1 MTLQQLKYAIAVA
14 DCKSINKAARE
25 FFLSQPALSSSLHDL
40 EEETGLV
47 IFERN
52 NRGVAVTP
60 EGKDFL
66 SYARQINEQYELM
79 EDRFIRREIREKFG
93 VTTQHYSFAVKAF
106 VELVKSVGMEKYEF
120 SVSEARTAE
129 VLDDVKSFRSEIG
142 VLFVDDFNNEVMNR
156 MFRENSLV
164 FEELFSC
171 HTYVYLS
178 SEHPLAKKK
187 KIRFEDLQEYP
198 NLSFDQGTSNS
209 LYFAEEVLSTYEY
222 ERMIK
227 ANDRATMLN
236 LMKGLN
242 GYTLCSGII
251 CEDLN
256 GTDFKAVPLDN
267 KEIMHIGYVKR
278 ANSSLSPLGIKYVGY
293 LKEYRSQVL

>member
-142 VLFVDDFNNEVMNR
+142 VLFVDDFN
-156 MFRENSLV
+156 ENCFV
-164 FEELFSC
+164 IN
-171 HTYVYLS
+171 
-178 SEHPLAKKK
+178 SE
-187 KIRFEDLQEYP
+187 
-198 NLSFDQGTSNS
+198 T
-209 LYFAEEVLSTYEY
+209 
-222 ERMIK
+222 
-227 ANDRATMLN
+227 
-236 LMKGLN
+236 
-242 GYTLCSGII
+242 C
-251 CEDLN
+251 
-256 GTDFKAVPLDN
+256 
-267 KEIMHIGYVKR
+267 
-278 ANSSLSPLGIKYVGY
+278 
-293 LKEYRSQVL
+293 